1 MAGLWTRPRVRS
13 VAATSS
19 TFESRPYCAAITSY
33 PSACS
38 GGMTLLKHE
47 PSAQIPWQNTMLGL
61 TCGAIAPLSRAGELL
76 TARPQ
81 ARSGEP
87 PTPPFTQDE
96 PASRGG
102 WGRIRR
108 AGQRIQFGGHVGG
121 FGRAGPLEDR
131 QRVPE
136 LVLGVG
142 GEAFGPGAP
151 AQAGQRVRLL
161 EGDAGPAGQVQG

>member
-61 TCGAIAPLSRAGELL
+61 TCGAIAPPFSGV
-76 TARPQ
+76 TTDN
-81 ARSGEP
+81 RSCCKP
-87 PTPPFTQDE
+87 NS
-96 PASRGG
+96 A
-102 WGRIRR
+102 
-108 AGQRIQFGGHVGG
+108 A
-121 FGRAGPLEDR
+121 
-131 QRVPE
+131 VP
-136 LVLGVG
+136 
-142 GEAFGPGAP
+142 
-151 AQAGQRVRLL
+151 
-161 EGDAGPAGQVQG
+161 